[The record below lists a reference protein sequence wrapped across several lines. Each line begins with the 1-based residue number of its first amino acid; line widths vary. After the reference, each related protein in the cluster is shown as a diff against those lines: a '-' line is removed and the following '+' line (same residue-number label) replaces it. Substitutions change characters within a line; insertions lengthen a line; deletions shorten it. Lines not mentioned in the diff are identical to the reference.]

1 MKFIIFSDIHG
12 NARALKECMNVIE
25 NMRFDAIIWCG
36 DYITDFPESHKVIEL
51 IQSYSQKYKS
61 YIISGNRE
69 KNIIDFIN
77 GKEINIRQ
85 RKNLE
90 YTYKSLT
97 NTDIEWIKSLPE
109 ELEIILDDKNKIY
122 ISHKCTYKNID
133 KCKYKIFGHSHKQY
147 NFIRESIKYIN
158 PGSVGIT
165 TDEVIGAQ
173 FSILEITDRFDKI
186 DEVIVKYD
194 IANILETI
202 KDTPIYNDDIKWGK
216 LLEWELKTGI
226 DYPQMC
232 IREYNRIREEHRIN
246 EESLEVWN
254 VAINNVLNL

>member
-1 MKFIIFSDIHG
+1 MKFIILSDIHG

-25 NMRFDAIIWCG
+25 NMEFDAIIWCG

-51 IQSYSQKYKS
+51 IQFYSQKYKS

-97 NTDIEWIKSLPE
+97 NADIEWIKSLPE
-109 ELEIILDDKNKIY
+109 ELEIILDDNNKIY

-133 KCKYKIFGHSHKQY
+133 KCKYKIFGHTHKQY

-165 TDEVIGAQ
+165 TDEVVGAQ

-194 IANILETI
+194 ITSILEAI
-202 KDTPIYNDDIKWGK
+202 KEPRKIDMDLVKSQETRRMLDRIIGFKLSK
-216 LLEWELKTGI
+216 LLQNKIQSKSSDKEVGEILNHIRHELN
-226 DYPQMC
+226 C
-232 IREYNRIREEHRIN
+232 
-246 EESLEVWN
+246 LV
-254 VAINNVLNL
+254 

>member
-1 MKFIIFSDIHG
+1 MKFIILSDIHG

-25 NMRFDAIIWCG
+25 NMEFDAIIWCG

-51 IQSYSQKYKS
+51 
-61 YIISGNRE
+61 
-69 KNIIDFIN
+69 
-77 GKEINIRQ
+77 
-85 RKNLE
+85 
-90 YTYKSLT
+90 
-97 NTDIEWIKSLPE
+97 IKSLPE

-133 KCKYKIFGHSHKQY
+133 KCKYKIFGHTHKQY

-165 TDEVIGAQ
+165 TDEVVGAQ

-194 IANILETI
+194 ITNILETI

-216 LLEWELKTGI
+216 LLEWELKTGM